1 MASLSELDTTSLM
14 SSICDLC
21 DLQQSMNV
29 MNYADS
35 TSMTDEQLIELR
47 PVLIKYRD
55 ELLTRIGKSEY
66 LIDTANMMQLYYRL
80 VSALRSLDKYLSR
93 INSDLDV
100 QRLTNKLEQD
110 LLNSYSTLAVNNL
123 QKD

>member
-1 MASLSELDTTSLM
+1 
-14 SSICDLC
+14 
-21 DLQQSMNV
+21 MNV